1 MNSNWTKWIVS
12 SLTKCVNDG
21 RGSLNLHIEGGER
34 PNLDLLELRFIGP
47 TREELS
53 YKLYQIDITIDLLI
67 QSVISPTN
75 IYKLE
80 DNLGVAVSILK
91 GSLPIYQYGDGD
103 ALWECLTQ
111 ESPIKIQRF
120 GQLNPNVKTLL
131 ATVSAAYSM
140 RVEE

>member
-1 MNSNWTKWIVS
+1 MNSNWTKWIIS

-21 RGSLNLHIEGGER
+21 KGSLNLHREGGER

-47 TREELS
+47 VREVVS
-53 YKLYQIDITIDLLI
+53 HKLYQIDITIDLLV
-67 QSVISPTN
+67 QSVTSPTN

-80 DNLGVAVSILK
+80 DDISVAVEILK
-91 GSLPIYQYGDGD
+91 ESLPIYQYGDGD

-111 ESPIKIQRF
+111 ASPIKIQRF

-131 ATVSAAYSM
+131 AAVSAAYSM